1 MDTISPVVADA
12 FHLLHRDLYGH
23 LDEAEFLALKCREW
37 SQQDA
42 DTART
47 LIPDL
52 VVVIRGILF
61 EHEAQPS
68 GDCRICPSA
77 WPCPVVTTI
86 HAMVKDPAREFVALV
101 RRADDERR

>member
-12 FHLLHRDLYGH
+12 FRLLHNDLYGH

-52 VVVIRGILF
+52 VVVTPPGGSTSFTTDQLDQA
-61 EHEAQPS
+61 EAYGQAGVS
-68 GDCRICPSA
+68 RTRKGA
-77 WPCPVVTTI
+77 
-86 HAMVKDPAREFVALV
+86 
-101 RRADDERR
+101 

>member
-12 FHLLHRDLYGH
+12 FRLLHRDLYGH

-77 WPCPVVTTI
+77 WPCPWW
-86 HAMVKDPAREFVALV
+86 
-101 RRADDERR
+101 